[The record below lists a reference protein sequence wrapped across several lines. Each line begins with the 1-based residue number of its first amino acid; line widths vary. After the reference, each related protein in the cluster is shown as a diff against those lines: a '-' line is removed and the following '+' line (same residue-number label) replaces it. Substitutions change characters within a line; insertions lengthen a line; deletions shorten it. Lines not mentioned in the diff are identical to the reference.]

1 MTKLLF
7 LGSGSAFTVGTDN
20 YQSNML
26 LIGDTGKKLLIDCG
40 SDIRYSLYK
49 EGFSYLDITDI
60 YISHS
65 HADHIGGLEYIGF
78 SSKFDPRCE
87 KPRLYLD
94 KEMMGNL
101 WNNSL
106 SGGMKYIE
114 NKIVTLEEFFQPV
127 KIDEDKVFSWENI
140 KFNTIK
146 LIHVN
151 SGSVVIPSYGLFFE
165 VNGIKIFL
173 TTDTQMNWDSLKKYY
188 LQADIIFQ
196 DCETAKFPSGVHAH
210 YQELLNIPLSIKNK
224 MWLYHY
230 HPGELPNAKKDGFC
244 GFVERGQ
251 EFDFSSSIITK
262 ENFSAIN

>member
-165 VNGIKIFL
+165 INGIKIFL